1 MQHDDQRNERHDH
14 PETDTHDNLSPAN
27 HAAGDQ
33 HHEHEGDQL
42 SDQSA
47 DHAQDSGSD
56 QQPEVLGPV
65 VEVGSDNE
73 IFAGTKTFADLGLR
87 NSVLK
92 GITACGF
99 EKPTSTQAALVPA
112 ILSGRDILGQA
123 KTGTGKTAAFGLPL
137 LNNVARDV
145 PCQALILA
153 PTRELAIQ
161 ITGEIEDLGRFTP
174 IRAAAIYGGSS
185 MRAQIEKLE
194 KGVPIVVGTPGR
206 IIDMMERG
214 HLKVSNVKY
223 AILDEVDRMLDIGF
237 RDDIKRILGNTPKDR
252 QTVFVSATISP
263 DIERLARTHMRDAE
277 KIIVHSGS
285 LTVSQVKQFYLT
297 VNPWDKKRLL
307 LHLLRHEEPALTVVF
322 CRLKRHVDEIAAGL
336 SARGINA
343 FAIHGDMPQGKRNSV
358 MQRLRDGELSVLVAS
373 DLASRGIDVDG
384 VTHVIN
390 FDLPEDP
397 EIYVHR
403 IGRTARAG
411 RSGISWSFV
420 TPDQGEL
427 LTNIELLINQEVPR
441 LEYPDFKASDTP
453 PASYRAP
460 FDPRRDGG
468 LKVVSP
474 NGPATPPPAAAP
486 NTKANRIEN
495 AVRPKL
501 PVGLPVVVEAP
512 AASAPA
518 AVEAIASGASPAP
531 ISPVMPIAASASAPV
546 AAPAAGPVDA
556 SKFPGGIV
564 PTKLPPKLLMRGLRT
579 GKR

>member
-1 MQHDDQRNERHDH
+1 MQYDNDAENESHNQHNDSADQPAHT
-14 PETDTHDNLSPAN
+14 PETPADETD
-27 HAAGDQ
+27 APA
-33 HHEHEGDQL
+33 EL
-42 SDQSA
+42 
-47 DHAQDSGSD
+47 
-56 QQPEVLGPV
+56 LGPT
-65 VEVGSDNE
+65 VEVGSGNE
-73 IFAGTKTFADLGLR
+73 IFEGTKTFADLGLR

-99 EKPTSTQAALVPA
+99 EKPTNTQAALVPA

-137 LNNVARDV
+137 LNNVSRDV

-185 MRAQIEKLE
+185 MRGQIEKLE

-307 LHLLRHEEPALTVVF
+307 LHLLRHEAPALTVVF

-343 FAIHGDMPQGKRNSV
+343 FAIHGDMPQGKRNNV

-397 EIYVHR
+397 EVYVHR

-427 LTNIELLINQEVPR
+427 LTNVELLINQEVPR
-441 LEYPDFKASDTP
+441 LEYPDFKVSDTP
-453 PASYRAP
+453 PASWRPP

-501 PVGLPVVVEAP
+501 PASDAP
-512 AASAPA
+512 AAPAAAQAPA
-518 AVEAIASGASPAP
+518 AVSQVASGAVPAITVP
-531 ISPVMPIAASASAPV
+531 SV
-546 AAPAAGPVDA
+546 VDA

-564 PTKLPPKLLMRGLRT
+564 PTKLPPKMLIRGLRT